1 MKKKQKLFTDRE
13 NLKQY
18 MQQLLDDVEA
28 LETMLERNLI
38 EKDVTRVGAEQ
49 EIYLVDNEYRPKPI
63 ATELFNELGSD
74 DNFTYELAQYNFEIN
89 LDPQVFKADCLIK
102 MENQLVEKLA
112 LVRKLAEEKEAI
124 PVLTGILPTIRK
136 KDIDIEN
143 LVNDERYLLLC
154 KTLNE
159 LSDSEYNLRITGV
172 DEFSDTHDSPMFES
186 CNTSFQLHYQVNP
199 DNIVDLYNYSL
210 LISAPLIA
218 SAVNSPFL
226 MGKQLWKETRIA
238 LFEQSLDTRNR
249 EHNPRDIT
257 SRVFFGNRWLRNSV
271 IELYQDN
278 IARFKPIVGADFD
291 ENPAELIRNGQVP
304 RLRALDLFNGTI
316 WCWNRVCYGISE
328 GKPHLRIENRVLPS
342 GPTVKD
348 EMANAAF
355 WFGMMKGMPEEYSS
369 IPDLIDFDQ
378 AKENFL
384 KAAQY
389 GLDTK
394 MMWLDSKMVS
404 TQELIIDELIPIA
417 RNGLNQAGIDPENSE
432 QYLDIIKNR
441 VSSGRNG
448 ANWLT
453 TSFQN
458 LKKNMNRE
466 NALYTVT
473 SRMITNQQEGKP
485 VHTWEY
491 LENEET
497 EKMSPGADYTVS
509 QFMSTDLF
517 VLRDD
522 DIVDL
527 ATDIMHWKHIRHV
540 PVEDERGNLVGLIAS
555 SELLEHY
562 SRKIREDST
571 NILVRDLMT
580 VDLVTVEPDTPLST
594 AVELMKEKEIGCILV
609 VTDNKLVGI
618 MTERDLLSLYSK
630 LLN

>member
-1 MKKKQKLFTDRE
+1 MKKKHRLFTDRE

-28 LETMLERNLI
+28 LETMLDRNLI
-38 EKDVTRVGAEQ
+38 ENDITRVGAEQ
-49 EIYLVDNEYRPKPI
+49 EIYLVDNEYRPKPV

-89 LDPQVFKADCLIK
+89 LDPQVFEADCLIK
-102 MENQLVEKLA
+102 MENQLVEKLS
-112 LVRKLAEEKEAI
+112 LVRKLAYEKEAI

-154 KTLNE
+154 KILNE
-159 LSDSEYNLRITGV
+159 LSDSEYSLRITGV

-186 CNTSFQLHYQVNP
+186 CNTSFQVHYQVNP

-249 EHNPRDIT
+249 EQNPRDIT

-316 WCWNRVCYGISE
+316 WCWNRVCYGISG

-355 WFGMMKGMPEEYSS
+355 WFGMMKGMPEEYSR

-417 RNGLNQAGIDPENSE
+417 RDGLNQAGIDPENSE

-473 SRMITNQQEGKP
+473 SRMIINQKEGKP

-491 LENEET
+491 LKNEET
-497 EKMSPGADYTVS
+497 EKKSPATEYTVN

-522 DIVDL
+522 DIIDL

-555 SELLEHY
+555 TELLEHY

-618 MTERDLLSLYSK
+618 MTERDLLSLYLK